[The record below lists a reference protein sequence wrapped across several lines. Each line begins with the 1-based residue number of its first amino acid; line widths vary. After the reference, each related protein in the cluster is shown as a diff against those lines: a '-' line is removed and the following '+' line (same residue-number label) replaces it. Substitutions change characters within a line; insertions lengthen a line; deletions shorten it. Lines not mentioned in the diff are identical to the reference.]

1 MFIFALLLHVSQS
14 VCVRLIMVIAHDPG
28 SLCHRDAQYILVFIK
43 EAPQAQ
49 DLDLGFLRK
58 EEERT
63 TLPS

>member
-1 MFIFALLLHVSQS
+1 
-14 VCVRLIMVIAHDPG
+14 MVIAHDPG